1 MKNKRKFLSL
11 FCVIILL
18 CLLIISG
25 SKAEAANKGK
35 YFVSGDICYKVIA
48 KNEVAACGIK
58 LKVDKDLTHHRWK
71 SNTLQI
77 PSYAVYKGKKYKVTE
92 ITDCNFYAD
101 EGPSEWNSEE
111 SITGNEGIG
120 INLPKYRKYSY
131 FDLPSLLF
139 ENLYDFNASENI
151 KTIILPD
158 TLTYIGEGAFCGC
171 PDLEKVIFAKKYKKL
186 VVGINAFSGSN
197 LKSITFPEGTYEL
210 KRCAAGSTPNISI
223 PSTVKK
229 IGAEVVNADTKKVTI
244 SSRNKN
250 FKMKDGML
258 YSYNEKKLLGASA
271 NVKNVVTIS
280 KRTTSIAG
288 NTFARTKVK
297 RVNLNNKIKII
308 SKGAFAYCNKLE
320 RVTGTNAVGKIEY
333 AAFAGC
339 SKLKTIGKM
348 TKLNSI
354 ERAAFW
360 QDKKLQ
366 INLNSTIK
374 DIDTYAF
381 AGTKYTSKV
390 AVTVA
395 DGNSTIVMKDGLL
408 IKKNGD
414 DQIVL
419 LQVKMKENNGNLVI
433 PEGVTHIPVAVSSLE
448 GDGIIFPSTLKVHD
462 AKILAEG
469 LKIIYQTVIPP
480 SFGKNYR
487 LSDNVTLYV
496 PKGAV
501 DTYKK
506 AISDIYM
513 YRDDSYVW
521 KDEGGTAGIMEQP
534 QENNNITHFK
544 EKE

>member
-1 MKNKRKFLSL
+1 ML
-11 FCVIILL
+11 FIR
-18 CLLIISG
+18 
-25 SKAEAANKGK
+25 E
-35 YFVSGDICYKVIA
+35 
-48 KNEVAACGIK
+48 
-58 LKVDKDLTHHRWK
+58 R
-71 SNTLQI
+71 
-77 PSYAVYKGKKYKVTE
+77 
-92 ITDCNFYAD
+92 
-101 EGPSEWNSEE
+101 
-111 SITGNEGIG
+111 
-120 INLPKYRKYSY
+120 
-131 FDLPSLLF
+131 
-139 ENLYDFNASENI
+139 NI
-151 KTIILPD
+151 KTIILSD

-210 KRCAAGSTPNISI
+210 KRCAAGSIPNISI

-308 SKGAFAYCNKLE
+308 SKGAFAYYNKLE

-333 AAFAGC
+333 AAFARC

-366 INLNSTIK
+366 II
-374 DIDTYAF
+374 
-381 AGTKYTSKV
+381 
-390 AVTVA
+390 
-395 DGNSTIVMKDGLL
+395 
-408 IKKNGD
+408 
-414 DQIVL
+414 
-419 LQVKMKENNGNLVI
+419 
-433 PEGVTHIPVAVSSLE
+433 
-448 GDGIIFPSTLKVHD
+448 
-462 AKILAEG
+462 
-469 LKIIYQTVIPP
+469 
-480 SFGKNYR
+480 R
-487 LSDNVTLYV
+487 
-496 PKGAV
+496 
-501 DTYKK
+501 
-506 AISDIYM
+506 
-513 YRDDSYVW
+513 
-521 KDEGGTAGIMEQP
+521 
-534 QENNNITHFK
+534 
-544 EKE
+544 